1 MGIGIFLGLC
11 FCGVIYLYTQ
21 TKDRW
26 NWSKLG
32 KILSYVVITPIVLG
46 LVFWGGLFLYPKYEE
61 RPKIITSY
69 KGVKLGDS
77 LNDVNFKLGKFQKID
92 SLGEFL
98 FSELKGIKKD
108 TPEYLKRFKS
118 YQEVLETEKKFNKGT
133 VDYYKSPIGIRVKDN
148 KIVSIWES
156 CPDDDFYSSVNGIR
170 CNSSGDEI
178 LQKFPDDVRILCQ
191 SDIDSTVVSFDGYQ
205 YRVYDTI
212 KYGVRYKLKQNKVT
226 KLMILDPKILE
237 SYFEDDF
244 DRWIKCE

>member
-11 FCGVIYLYTQ
+11 FCGFIYLYTQ

-26 NWSKLG
+26 NWSKLR

-46 LVFWGGLFLYPKYEE
+46 LVFWGGLFLYSKYEE

-77 LNDVNFKLGKFQKID
+77 LNDVNFKLGKFQKEL
-92 SLGEFL
+92 SWGEFI
-98 FSELKGIKKD
+98 LKDIKKD
-108 TPEYLKRFKS
+108 TPEYLKRFKE
-118 YQEVLETEKKFNKGT
+118 YQDVIETEKNNDT
-133 VDYYKSPIGIRVKDN
+133 TDYYKSPIGIRVKDN

-156 CPDDDFYSSVNGIR
+156 CPGDDFYSSVNGIR

-191 SDIDSTVVSFDGYQ
+191 SDIDSKIVMVDGYQ

-226 KLMILDPKILE
+226 ELMILDPKILE
-237 SYFEDDF
+237 SYFEDNL
-244 DRWIKCE
+244 DRWSKCE